1 LKQDECYNGVTKR
14 APSINAKRR
23 AWVAKD
29 KKSKKKAKAAPAK
42 AAQKLKSVALN
53 PMVQEVVAAALVA
66 TAAAL
71 KDSRKARAMAEQA
84 GDQIEKLAGEGAQK
98 GKALWALALDV
109 AKRAGD
115 IVQDGAKAAKP
126 AKPARNTAKPTK
138 PSKPARPAKKKSAA
152 KKAQK

>member
-1 LKQDECYNGVTKR
+1 M
-14 APSINAKRR
+14 
-23 AWVAKD
+23 AKD
-29 KKSKKKAKAAPAK
+29 KKARKLKDKPAK
-42 AAQKLKSVALN
+42 AAETLKSVAMN

-71 KDSRKARAMAEQA
+71 KDSKKARAMAEQA

-109 AKRAGD
+109 ARRAGD
-115 IVQDGAKAAKP
+115 IVQDKAETKPAKRAKP
-126 AKPARNTAKPTK
+126 AKSAKP
-138 PSKPARPAKKKSAA
+138 AKRTR